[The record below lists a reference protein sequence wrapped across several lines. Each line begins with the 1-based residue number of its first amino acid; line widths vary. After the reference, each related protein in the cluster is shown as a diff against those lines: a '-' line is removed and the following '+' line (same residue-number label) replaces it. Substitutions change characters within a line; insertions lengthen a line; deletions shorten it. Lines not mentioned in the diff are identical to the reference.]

1 MLCYKQ
7 KCKVVSLNLAHPVYA
22 FRHARMSHSFF
33 ATPPCHD
40 CIPCDPILCARP
52 WTPYSSTRFCAV
64 DRVACTLRPGGELVS
79 ADTMLARDHPATI
92 NIFCVLRCHRP
103 SFHQP
108 ARTCHAS
115 TEMSFVH
122 TILVYHAATAELRAR
137 FSSTLCSHAVCQ
149 LCGVET
155 SLRQRYRT
163 RFT

>member
-1 MLCYKQ
+1 LLSDTLECPTP
-7 KCKVVSLNLAHPVYA
+7 SLQRHLVTTVY
-22 FRHARMSHSFF
+22 HV
-33 ATPPCHD
+33 
-40 CIPCDPILCARP
+40 IPYCVLGREYRTVLQDFMRSIG
-52 WTPYSSTRFCAV
+52 S
-64 DRVACTLRPGGELVS
+64 RVRPGGELVS

-108 ARTCHAS
+108 ACTCHAS

-149 LCGVET
+149 LCGVEA

-163 RFT
+163 RFTWDYYVYGSVTMWFIRMM